1 MSKWWPPQVALDAI
15 QAALKI
21 HGNLGYSTE
30 FPLQQRHRDVMAYL
44 IADGTSEIQK
54 RIIAKDVYRKAGSP

>member
-1 MSKWWPPQVALDAI
+1 VALDAI
-15 QAALKI
+15 QAAMKI

-30 FPLQQRHRDVMAYL
+30 FPIQQRYRDVMAYL

-54 RIIAKDVYRKAGSP
+54 RIISKRVLQRAGQR